1 MNNKTT
7 PAAQDTANAINK
19 FAIPPR
25 GQRFK
30 DAQIFTERFVIM
42 RGDDYYM
49 RLFSDGSS
57 EFVRYDEQAKKW
69 IFLCFPAA

>member
-1 MNNKTT
+1 MRKHNKTAV
-7 PAAQDTANAINK
+7 PEAAETTNK
-19 FAIPPR
+19 FTIPPM

-42 RGDDYYM
+42 RGYDYYM

-57 EFVRYDEQAKKW
+57 EFVRYDTQAKKW

>member
-1 MNNKTT
+1 MTNQNKTT
-7 PAAQDTANAINK
+7 VPENAAATNK
-19 FAIPPR
+19 FIIPPR

-57 EFVRYDEQAKKW
+57 EFVRFDARAKRW
-69 IFLCFPAA
+69 VFLCFPAA